1 VTVRHC
7 CSCKTSRRQDL
18 LGASLLSLLGAVSG
32 VGREGLLLSWLLML
46 FLVGMD
52 LQLPRGDLKNFKVR
66 YYRITG
72 LVLFSFFAL
81 ILRLC
86 RCSP

>member
-1 VTVRHC
+1 MTVRHC

-32 VGREGLLLSWLLML
+32 VGQEGLLLSWLLML

-72 LVLFSFFAL
+72 PVLFSFFAL